1 MANTKSA
8 IKNVRKNQR
17 RREINKTRKGTLRTQ
32 IKKLRALV
40 KSKDIEGSAKE
51 LVKTISVI
59 DRSIRKGILH
69 KNTAGRYKSRLSRT
83 VRGLGSSRA

>member
-32 IKKLRALV
+32 IKKLRSLV
-40 KSKDIEGSAKE
+40 KSKDVEGAAKE

-83 VRGLGSSRA
+83 VRGLGTSRA

>member
-17 RREINKTRKGTLRTQ
+17 RREINKTRKGALRTQ

-40 KSKDIEGSAKE
+40 KSKDVEGSAKE

-69 KNTAGRYKSRLSRT
+69 KNTAGRYKSRLSRS
-83 VRGLGSSRA
+83 VRGVGSSRA

>member
-17 RREINKTRKGTLRTQ
+17 RREINKTRKGALRTQ

-40 KSKDIEGSAKE
+40 KSKDVEGSAKE

-69 KNTAGRYKSRLSRT
+69 KNTAGRYKSRLSRS

>member
-40 KSKDIEGSAKE
+40 KVKDVEGSVKE

-69 KNTAGRYKSRLSRT
+69 KNTAGRYKSRLSRS

>member
-40 KSKDIEGSAKE
+40 KSKDVEGSAKE

-69 KNTAGRYKSRLSRT
+69 KNTAGRYKSRLSRS

>member
-1 MANTKSA
+1 LANTKSA

-40 KSKDIEGSAKE
+40 KSKDIEGAASE
-51 LVKTISVI
+51 LVRTISVI
-59 DRSIRKGILH
+59 DKSIRKGILH
-69 KNTAGRYKSRLSRT
+69 KNTAGRYKSRLSRS
-83 VRGLGSSRA
+83 VRGLTGSRA

>member
-1 MANTKSA
+1 LANTKSA

-17 RREINKTRKGTLRTQ
+17 RREINKTRKGALRTQ

-40 KSKDIEGSAKE
+40 KSKDVEGSAKE

-69 KNTAGRYKSRLSRT
+69 KNTAGRYKSRLSRS
-83 VRGLGSSRA
+83 VRGVGSSRA

>member
-32 IKKLRALV
+32 IKKLRAMV
-40 KSKDIEGSAKE
+40 KSKDAEGAARE
-51 LVKTISVI
+51 LRKTISVI

-69 KNTAGRYKSRLSRT
+69 RNTAGRYKSRLTRA
-83 VRGLGSSRA
+83 VRGLASPTA

>member
-8 IKNVRKNQR
+8 IKNVRKNRR

-32 IKKLRALV
+32 IKKLRSMM
-40 KSKDIEGSAKE
+40 KSKDVDAAAKE
-51 LVKTISVI
+51 LTRTISAI

-69 KNTAGRYKSRLSRT
+69 RNTAARYKSRLSRS
-83 VRGLGSSRA
+83 VRGLAASRG